1 MIAYIKG
8 KLINKNPVSVTIET
22 SSGLAFDLKIP
33 VSTFEQLPGVGNPC
47 QLYTHL
53 HIAQDDIRLFGF
65 HTPAERELF
74 LILTSVSGIGP
85 KIALSILST
94 MQISTFVRAIENG
107 EEGLITRVPGLGKKS
122 AQRLILELRGGF
134 AALGDH
140 FKAEDQ
146 ILQGSVVDEVESAL
160 VTLGFNPKDIRRE
173 LALLPDDAKT
183 MSSEQLIKETIKR
196 LYQRTR

>member
-8 KLINKNPVSVTIET
+8 KLITKNPVSVTIET
-22 SSGLAFDLKIP
+22 SSGLAFDLKVPI
-33 VSTFEQLPGVGNPC
+33 STFEKLPAVGSSC
-47 QLYTHL
+47 QLFTHL

-65 HTPAERELF
+65 HALAERELF

-94 MQISTFVRAIENG
+94 MPISTFVRAIENG

-122 AQRLILELRGGF
+122 AQRLIVELRGGF

-140 FKAEDQ
+140 FKAEDH

-173 LALLPDDAKT
+173 LALMPEEAKS
-183 MSSEQLIKETIKR
+183 MGSEQLIKETIKR
-196 LYQRTR
+196 LYQRSR